1 MAVARHTS
9 WTVTRRTRL
18 ALVGVAAASIT
29 IAVGLLYVAWL
40 QQTVAMRTEEL
51 SRQVYAIAAGMP
63 AGGEIDFT
71 ADVPLS
77 SLRTQLFEVEADLIG
92 TRLVLADADGRVLV
106 SSDSDDGIERYDLE
120 ALTGEADDRG
130 LRTGV
135 RPLPNAGRVIVVAA
149 SVDGVPADGNLIAIQ
164 PLGELAALQRTGS
177 IVVVAVA
184 VVALAGAWLIG
195 TVVARRVTAPLLRL
209 REGAEA
215 ITAGSWGHQV
225 TVEGDEE
232 IAALA
237 RSFNTMS
244 SRVEAA
250 YNAQRDFV
258 GDVSHELRTPITS
271 IQGFAGAL
279 LDGMAPSD
287 EQRERYLHIIKQ
299 ESVRLMELTGTML
312 ELADLDSGRVVVAKE
327 RVDTAALAEA
337 LHARYDGPAFE
348 ARTALEIADLGSDGE
363 PRADEWRV
371 LQVASALVGNAL
383 AYTPRG
389 GVVRVSSHVTGAT
402 WELCVEDS
410 GPGVPVADRDRIFE
424 RFARLD
430 RSRTS
435 STGGFGLG
443 LPICRRLV
451 EAMGGTVR
459 VGDSALG
466 GASFCVTLEAE
477 TQAEGA

>member
-1 MAVARHTS
+1 MADAWSHRS
-9 WTVTRRTRL
+9 TVTRRTRL
-18 ALVGVAAASIT
+18 ALVGVAAASIL

-40 QQTVAMRTEEL
+40 QQTVSMRTEEL
-51 SRQVYAIAAGMP
+51 SRQVYAIATGMP
-63 AGGEIDFT
+63 AGGEIDFI
-71 ADVPLS
+71 ASAPLS
-77 SLRTQLFEVEADLIG
+77 SLREQLFEVEADLLG
-92 TRLVLADADGRVLV
+92 VRLVLTDAAGRVV
-106 SSDSDDGIERYDLE
+106 HSSDADDGIGQYDIDE
-120 ALTGEADDRG
+120 LTGEADEHG

-135 RPLPNAGRVIVVAA
+135 RPLPNAGRVIVVVAP
-149 SVDGVPADGNLIAIQ
+149 VDGTPADGYLIAIE

-177 IVVVAVA
+177 IVVLAVA
-184 VVALAGAWLIG
+184 AVSLIGAWLIG

-209 REGAEA
+209 KEGAEA
-215 ITAGSWGHQV
+215 IAAGSWGHQV
-225 TVEGDEE
+225 TVDGDEE

-237 RSFNTMS
+237 ESFNTMS
-244 SRVEAA
+244 ARVEAA

-287 EQRERYLHIIKQ
+287 EQRERYLRIIKQ
-299 ESVRLMELTGTML
+299 ESARLMELTGTML
-312 ELADLDSGRVVVAKE
+312 ELADLDSGRAVVARE
-327 RVDTAALAEA
+327 RVDTASVAEA
-337 LHARYDGPAFE
+337 LRARHDGPAF
-348 ARTALEIADLGSDGE
+348 ASRIALEIGDLGAGGE
-363 PRADEWRV
+363 PLADEWRV

-389 GVVRVSSHVTGAT
+389 GMVRVSAGVRDGS

-410 GPGVPVADRDRIFE
+410 GPGVPAAERDRVFE

-443 LPICRRLV
+443 LAICRRLV
-451 EAMGGTVR
+451 ETMGGTISVE
-459 VGDSALG
+459 DSVLG
-466 GASFCVTLEAE
+466 GARFCVTLDSAE
-477 TQAEGA
+477 SGGRT

>member
-1 MAVARHTS
+1 MADTPRHRPS
-9 WTVTRRTRL
+9 VTRRTRL
-18 ALVGVAAASIT
+18 ALVGVAAASILF
-29 IAVGLLYVAWL
+29 AVGLLYVAWL
-40 QQTVAMRTEEL
+40 QQTVSMRTDEL

-63 AGGEIDFT
+63 AGGEVDFT
-71 ADVPLS
+71 ADAPLS
-77 SLRTQLFEVEADLIG
+77 TLRAQLFEVEADLLG
-92 TRLVLADADGRVLV
+92 VRLVLTDAEGYVIHSSDAD
-106 SSDSDDGIERYDLE
+106 DSIAQYDIDG
-120 ALTGEADDRG
+120 LTGEADERG

-135 RPLPNAGRVIVVAA
+135 RPLPNAGRVIVVVA
-149 SVDGVPADGNLIAIQ
+149 SVDGVPADGYLVAIE

-177 IVVVAVA
+177 AVVLAVA
-184 VVALAGAWLIG
+184 VVSLIGAWLIG

-209 REGAEA
+209 KEGAEA
-215 ITAGSWGHQV
+215 IAAGSWGHQV
-225 TVEGDEE
+225 TVDGDEE

-237 RSFNTMS
+237 ESFNTMS
-244 SRVEAA
+244 ARVEAA

-299 ESVRLMELTGTML
+299 ESARLMELTGTML
-312 ELADLDSGRVVVAKE
+312 ELADLDSGRAVVARE
-327 RVDTAALAEA
+327 RVDTASLEEA
-337 LHARYDGPAFE
+337 LRTRHEGPAF
-348 ARTALEIADLGSDGE
+348 ASRISLEIGDLGHGGE
-363 PRADEWRV
+363 PLADEWRV
-371 LQVASALVGNAL
+371 LQVASALVSNAL

-389 GVVRVSSHVTGAT
+389 GTVRVSAGVRGGSF
-402 WELCVEDS
+402 ELCVEDS
-410 GPGVPVADRDRIFE
+410 GPGVPEADRGRVFE

-451 EAMGGTVR
+451 ETMGGSIR
-459 VGDSALG
+459 VEDSALG
-466 GASFCVTLEAE
+466 GARFCVTLDVAGDGMA
-477 TQAEGA
+477 T